1 MSDNKPDVTK
11 AWAASQEQ
19 KSKAGRL
26 RIFAWICWLIAI
38 AGEAY
43 AIYALLH
50 HQFDAG
56 AANNG
61 NMTLLIGLLVG
72 IAIFAIAGSMLW
84 KASYKHDPAS
94 RANAASFF
102 MQNQLG
108 AIMTVLAFLPL
119 LVLIFMDK
127 DMDPKNKKIAGGI
140 GAALAVLATLLGVNF
155 KPASVEQ
162 YTQDMNACAAQI
174 KSGQATTA
182 CSPEVAAQAQDAR
195 NTIASAKRLM
205 GRRLQ
210 YVAAERD
217 PLYLHALRNRFLR
230 TPNVTVATL
239 NPSDAQDFEPYQNA
253 FETALCLNVLEYVED
268 PAAVGVVDGV
278 GDEQEEVEALGE
290 GEVPGGVGEGLAGDQ
305 LHGDEG
311 DAAGGGAVGHD
322 GQLVPGLEELG
333 DGGVLHGGQ
342 GLGLVLEAAEEGAA
356 DQLGA
361 DHLEGDGALREV
373 LRGLVDDAHAA
384 AAQLAD
390 DRVAADL
397 GGGGDGLAHDGGE
410 ACGGLGGALVE
421 DGGLVGVVFEQGL
434 DLGGD
439 GGGDGAGGVQEL
451 PALGVGEGDGGLEEG
466 AGLPR
471 VGGGLEPGR
480 GPERGVRHGPSPRGH
495 APSPAGA
502 RPGRRPSPT

>member
-84 KASYKHDPAS
+84 KASYKHDPAT

-162 YTQDMNACAAQI
+162 YTQDMNTCAAQI

-182 CSPEVAAQAQDAR
+182 CSPEVAAQAQDIAR
-195 NTIASAKRLM
+195 DTAD
-205 GRRLQ
+205 
-210 YVAAERD
+210 VAAATKSAANPNGLDVVYWIAPEGGAAKSSEPHVFHLCAEVS
-217 PLYLHALRNRFLR
+217 PLKDKTVNKGS
-230 TPNVTVATL
+230 VTEAY
-239 NPSDAQDFEPYQNA
+239 AQNA
-253 FETALCLNVLEYVED
+253 IRITKQIDMEQKQCGFTA
-268 PAAVGVVDGV
+268 
-278 GDEQEEVEALGE
+278 
-290 GEVPGGVGEGLAGDQ
+290 
-305 LHGDEG
+305 
-311 DAAGGGAVGHD
+311 
-322 GQLVPGLEELG
+322 
-333 DGGVLHGGQ
+333 
-342 GLGLVLEAAEEGAA
+342 EAAP
-356 DQLGA
+356 
-361 DHLEGDGALREV
+361 
-373 LRGLVDDAHAA
+373 
-384 AAQLAD
+384 AQ
-390 DRVAADL
+390 
-397 GGGGDGLAHDGGE
+397 
-410 ACGGLGGALVE
+410 
-421 DGGLVGVVFEQGL
+421 
-434 DLGGD
+434 
-439 GGGDGAGGVQEL
+439 
-451 PALGVGEGDGGLEEG
+451 
-466 AGLPR
+466 
-471 VGGGLEPGR
+471 
-480 GPERGVRHGPSPRGH
+480 
-495 APSPAGA
+495 
-502 RPGRRPSPT
+502 